1 VRTSPTIFG
10 RKKSGL
16 NTRILLIIA
25 LLLGGVRIAAAG
37 TITHIP
43 ISPNVDKQVIFTL
56 TPTGK
61 PLIVQWDFGDGATK
75 TDDTVTEH
83 SFSRSGTYSV
93 KATYQDRNGMWH
105 TDTTIITIVERR
117 RIDYLPLNPRI
128 NQLITF
134 KAVNFLAS
142 QVTWDFDDGFV
153 ITGGLRR
160 AGAITQTHAY
170 TSPGVY
176 TVMVRDQGGRS
187 NTPITV
193 TLTVIGAAG
202 ITFQPAQ
209 PRIGEQVTLTAV
221 NFVSTTLIRWDFN
234 DGIVQNDNSPPVI
247 THVFN
252 QQQVFRIRAYDGG
265 GTALTAEV
273 FIRIYPQASI
283 TFQPNS
289 PRVGEQVS
297 CEAHDFFSNNLIRWD
312 FGDGII
318 QNDNSPPAITHSF
331 NRQGVFRIRAYDGG
345 GTVLTAEV
353 IIRVF
358 PQASI
363 TFQPGDPRPGEEVS
377 FTAHEFFSNNLI
389 RWDFGDGTI
398 ENDLSPPLATHTYSN
413 AGAYFVRAYDAG
425 GAVVTASVQVS
436 VLPPRL
442 ITHFPQSPRIGEK
455 VSYSTHNFLLT
466 SIQWD
471 FGDGTP
477 SFLGGTQV
485 DHIYQKEGFYNV
497 IASDFRNGVPIPVTT
512 QVGVAP
518 FRGPRAPFSIS
529 FIQLRFDDGK
539 SYKVVPR
546 KSMPLVAFG
555 DIKFEGSGTMVAQ
568 WMVDGSPYRL
578 VSMPMVQAGQANI
591 DSGEIPG
598 LPTLI
603 PGIHEVT
610 LNIIQPRV
618 EFNVPV
624 IQYFVTS
631 RTEGEGPV
639 VDLNLSDA
647 KTLDDEEISF
657 SQKFVQAPPGKHFLL
672 KGVVKNESRL
682 FIPNILIRIYLGK
695 ELIDQKILKNME
707 AGDERDFV
715 TSIFNSTEEEKKI
728 YITLYNISKEAASLI
743 YLTEL
748 IIITE
753 ERK

>member
-1 VRTSPTIFG
+1 VKTSPTIFG
-10 RKKSGL
+10 WKKIKL
-16 NTRILLIIA
+16 NIRIVFITA
-25 LLLGGVRIAAAG
+25 LLLGGVRFAAAG
-37 TITHIP
+37 SIAYTP
-43 ISPNVDKQVIFTL
+43 ASPNVDQQVTFTL
-56 TPTGK
+56 SPSGV
-61 PLIVQWDFGDGATK
+61 PRVVNWDFGDGAVK
-75 TDDTVTEH
+75 VDDTVTEH
-83 SFSRSGTYSV
+83 SYSSPGTYGV
-93 KATYQDRNGMWH
+93 TATYTDMNLMQH
-105 TDTTIITIVERR
+105 TDRTTITIVERR
-117 RIDYLPLNPRI
+117 RIDYLPLNPRT

-134 KAVNFLAS
+134 KAVNFLSS
-142 QVTWDFDDGFV
+142 QVTWDFDDGTF

-170 TSPGVY
+170 TTPGVY
-176 TVMVRDQGGRS
+176 TVKVRDHGGRS
-187 NTPITV
+187 NTVITV
-193 TLTVIGAAG
+193 TLTVVGAAS

-234 DGIVQNDNSPPVI
+234 DGVVQNDNSPPVI

-252 QQQVFRIRAYDGG
+252 QQRVFRIRAYDGG

-273 FIRIYPQASI
+273 FIRIY
-283 TFQPNS
+283 
-289 PRVGEQVS
+289 
-297 CEAHDFFSNNLIRWD
+297 
-312 FGDGII
+312 
-318 QNDNSPPAITHSF
+318 
-331 NRQGVFRIRAYDGG
+331 
-345 GTVLTAEV
+345 
-353 IIRVF
+353 

-455 VSYSTHNFLLT
+455 VSYSAHNFLLT
-466 SIQWD
+466 SIQWN

-512 QVGVAP
+512 QVGVVP
-518 FRGPRAPFSIS
+518 SRGPRAPFSIS

-546 KSMPLVAFG
+546 KSMLLVAFG

-578 VSMPMVQAGQANI
+578 VSMPMVQAGQVNI

-631 RTEGEGPV
+631 RTEDEGPV

-682 FIPNILIRIYLGK
+682 FIPSVLIRIYLGE

-715 TSIFNSTEEEKKI
+715 TSIFNSAEEEKKI

-753 ERK
+753 EKK